1 MLKILKRLYLEVGF
15 VQDWVVHFAVALVYL
30 GLITVL
36 SPHPALIYFGPLVI
50 GTFMIDLIDHPV
62 FVYLTNRHQ
71 ETSIQT
77 RKLIDSGQFIEGIK
91 FWSDNHKKENKLI
104 IHSILGQPVL
114 ALTVFYL
121 AINKFTF
128 PLFYVLLGM
137 FLHTLVDQTLDI
149 KRMRHLRHWFF
160 WPLPAKIEV
169 GSMVTFYTIMVTI
182 FVASS
187 IYLVR

>member
-1 MLKILKRLYLEVGF
+1 MLKIFKRLYSEVGF
-15 VQDWVVHFAVALVYL
+15 VQDWAVHFTAAIIYL
-30 GLITVL
+30 GLIITL
-36 SPHPALIYFGPLVI
+36 NPLLALTYFWPLII
-50 GTFMIDLIDHPV
+50 GTFLIDLIDHPA

-71 ETSIQT
+71 ETSIKT

-160 WPLPAKIEV
+160 WPIPAKIETHV
-169 GSMVTFYTIMVTI
+169 MVVFYVSMVSI
-182 FVASS
+182 FVLSS
-187 IYLVR
+187 IYLIR